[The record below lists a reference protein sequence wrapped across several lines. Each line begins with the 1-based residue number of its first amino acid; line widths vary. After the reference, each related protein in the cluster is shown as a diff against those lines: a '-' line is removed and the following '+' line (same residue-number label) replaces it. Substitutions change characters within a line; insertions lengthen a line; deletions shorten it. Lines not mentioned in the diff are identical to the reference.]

1 MDIAALVFDL
11 DGTLVDSAAD
21 IAEAVNR
28 MLDDLA
34 LSRVEEAIVRSWIG
48 EGVRNL
54 VDTALHHAGSERT
67 LAEVMP
73 GFMRHYHDCLLRSP
87 RLYDGVAEALQ
98 QLHACGVPMAICTNK
113 PAALVPPLLEHLGIA
128 RYFTHVVGGDSLP
141 QRKPAPEPLL
151 HAAQLLRQP
160 VSRCVMVGDSATDLS
175 AAEAAHMPV
184 VLVRY
189 GYLRDLDLRAANA
202 LALIDDL
209 RELLPFFMGTENK
222 ERVQA

>member
-1 MDIAALVFDL
+1 MEIAALVFDL

-28 MLDDLA
+28 MLDDLS
-34 LSRVEEAIVRSWIG
+34 LPRVDEATVRGWIG

-54 VDTALHHAGSERT
+54 VDTALHHAGSGHT

-87 RLYDGVAEALQ
+87 RLYDGVVEALA
-98 QLHACGVPMAICTNK
+98 QLQARGLPLAICTNK
-113 PAALVPPLLEHLGIA
+113 PSALVPPLLEHLGIA
-128 RYFTHVVGGDSLP
+128 PYFAHIVGGDSLP

-151 HAAQLLRQP
+151 HAAHLLGQAVP
-160 VSRCVMVGDSATDLS
+160 RCLMVGDSATDLG
-175 AAEAAHMPV
+175 AANAAGMPI

-189 GYLRDLDLRAANA
+189 GYLRGLDPETSGAVAVV
-202 LALIDDL
+202 DDL
-209 RELLPFFMGTENK
+209 RQLVAETC
-222 ERVQA
+222 VQGVPLINR

>member
-87 RLYDGVAEALQ
+87 R
-98 QLHACGVPMAICTNK
+98 
-113 PAALVPPLLEHLGIA
+113 
-128 RYFTHVVGGDSLP
+128 
-141 QRKPAPEPLL
+141 
-151 HAAQLLRQP
+151 
-160 VSRCVMVGDSATDLS
+160 
-175 AAEAAHMPV
+175 
-184 VLVRY
+184 
-189 GYLRDLDLRAANA
+189 
-202 LALIDDL
+202 
-209 RELLPFFMGTENK
+209 
-222 ERVQA
+222 

>member
-1 MDIAALVFDL
+1 METAALIFDL

-34 LSRVEEAIVRSWIG
+34 SPRVEEAVVRGWIG

-67 LAEVMP
+67 LDEVMP

-87 RLYDGVAEALQ
+87 RLYDGVAEALRLLQ
-98 QLHACGVPMAICTNK
+98 AQGMPMAICTNK
-113 PAALVPPLLEHLGIA
+113 PSALVPPLLEYLGIA
-128 RYFTHVVGGDSLP
+128 PYFAHIVGGDTLP

-151 HAAQLLRQP
+151 HAAQLLGQA
-160 VSRCVMVGDSATDLS
+160 VSSCLMVGDSATDLG
-175 AAEAAHMPV
+175 AAEAAGMPL

-189 GYLRDLDLRAANA
+189 GYLRDLDVQATSA
-202 LALIDDL
+202 LAVIDDL
-209 RELLPFFMGTENK
+209 RELLALREP
-222 ERVQA
+222 A

>member
-67 LAEVMP
+67 LGEVMP
-73 GFMRHYHDCLLRSP
+73 GFMHHYHDCLLRSP
-87 RLYDGVAEALQ
+87 RLYDGVAEALRLLQ
-98 QLHACGVPMAICTNK
+98 AQGMPMAICTNK
-113 PAALVPPLLEHLGIA
+113 PSVLVPPLLEYLGIA
-128 RYFTHVVGGDSLP
+128 PYFAHIVGGDTLP

-151 HAAQLLRQP
+151 HAAQLLGQAVP
-160 VSRCVMVGDSATDLS
+160 HCLMVGDSATDLG
-175 AAEAAHMPV
+175 AAEAAGMPL

-189 GYLRDLDLRAANA
+189 GYLRDLDVQATSA
-202 LALIDDL
+202 LAVIDDL
-209 RELLPFFMGTENK
+209 RQLLALREP
-222 ERVQA
+222 A

>member
-1 MDIAALVFDL
+1 MEIAALVFDL

-34 LSRVEEAIVRSWIG
+34 LPRVEEAVVRSWIG

-67 LAEVMP
+67 LDEVMP

-87 RLYDGVAEALQ
+87 RLYDGVAEALRLLQ
-98 QLHACGVPMAICTNK
+98 AQGVPMAICTNK
-113 PAALVPPLLEHLGIA
+113 PSALVPPLLEHLGIA
-128 RYFTHVVGGDSLP
+128 PYFAHIVGGDTLP

-151 HAAQLLRQP
+151 HAAQLLGHA
-160 VSRCVMVGDSATDLS
+160 VSNCLMVGDSATDLG
-175 AAEAAHMPV
+175 AAEAAGMPL

-189 GYLRDLDLRAANA
+189 GYLRDLDVQATSA
-202 LALIDDL
+202 LAVIDDL
-209 RELLPFFMGTENK
+209 RELLALCK
-222 ERVQA
+222 SV

>member
-1 MDIAALVFDL
+1 MEIAALVFDL

-34 LSRVEEAIVRSWIG
+34 SPRVEEAVVRSWIG

-67 LAEVMP
+67 LDEVMP

-87 RLYDGVAEALQ
+87 RLYDGVAEALRLLQ
-98 QLHACGVPMAICTNK
+98 AQGVPMAICTNK
-113 PAALVPPLLEHLGIA
+113 PSALVPPLLEHLGIA
-128 RYFTHVVGGDSLP
+128 PYFAHIVGGDTLP

-151 HAAQLLRQP
+151 HAAQLLGQAVP
-160 VSRCVMVGDSATDLS
+160 HCLMVGDSATDLG
-175 AAEAAHMPV
+175 AAEAAGMPL

-189 GYLRDLDLRAANA
+189 GYLRDLDVQATSA
-202 LALIDDL
+202 LAVIDDL
-209 RELLPFFMGTENK
+209 RELLALCK
-222 ERVQA
+222 SV